1 MIPCKEQ
8 EPIAI
13 IGAACRLPGEA
24 TSLGGLWDMI
34 SHGRSAH
41 GKVPPSRWDADTWYH
56 PDPDRKGSISVK
68 HGYFLEQD
76 VSLFDAPFFSMT
88 AKEAA
93 GMDPMKRLLLEVS
106 YEGFESAG
114 VLMDDLMNS
123 QTGVYVGCMTN
134 DYEQLSTHDIYDIGD
149 VAASGMSEAM
159 TANRVSWFF
168 GLRGPSLT
176 LDTACSSSLY
186 ALHLA
191 CQSLKSG
198 ETKMGLV
205 AGVNLILHPN
215 FMHQLSSMHM
225 LSPEGISHSFD
236 HRANG
241 YGRGEG
247 IGCLVL
253 KRLKDA
259 LRDGDT
265 IRAVIRGTGTNAD
278 GKTPGIT
285 QPSSEAQAELIRT
298 TYEAAGLSLSDTQ
311 YFEAHGTGTA
321 LGDPIELSAIGAIL
335 GAARSPETEP
345 LYVGSIKANVG
356 HTEGCSGL
364 AGVLKSILCLEK
376 GVLIPTAGI
385 EKLNPKLKLRDWNL
399 ALPSENMAWPSKGQ
413 RRISV
418 NSFGFGGANAHVIL
432 DDAYHYLRNRGLVGN
447 HATAHLEDDSSESG
461 ISMGSD
467 SPRQEDSKRLFV
479 LSTRDQTGIERLAP
493 LYADFLSNK
502 AATSSSRFLTDLVHT
517 LSNRRTHLD
526 FRSFAVA
533 DSSSVLETQ
542 LRKGLPRLKR
552 VSKHDNPIFVFTGQ
566 GAQWPAMGKEL
577 LNNCIF
583 RTSIHRSQVLLE
595 HYGCPWDLVDELSR
609 TTNSNVDL
617 PQYSQVLCTVLQ
629 IALVDLLREWG
640 VVPKAVVGHSS
651 GEIGAAYAAGL
662 LSRCNAVKVAYLRGV
677 CSGKVADHVSP
688 HVGAMAAAG
697 LSEEEAAKYVEQVA
711 LGSVVVACVN
721 SPSSVT
727 LSGDRDAVTQL
738 CEQISA
744 DGKFARMLRVKTAYH
759 SPHMATVAQEYMD
772 RMGVLFPLA
781 EEDQVA
787 HMFSSLTGTTVT
799 ARDLDASYWKKNMC
813 EQVQFSQAMKTLLDY
828 VPEQTQGRGR
838 NRIHWSAFVEI
849 GPHAALQ
856 SPVAEVIKISQSKAA
871 KEAPYFS
878 AIIRGKDSEVTALEL
893 AGQLWGSGHNVN
905 LSRVNYIYPE
915 SLPTSLPDL
924 PSYPWNHSRGY
935 WHESA
940 TARSSRFPRGPRTD
954 LLGVPVDLQ
963 NAMEP
968 RWRNYL
974 RILENPW
981 IEDHKITGTVLY
993 PAAGMIV
1000 MAMEAAHQLRDT
1012 SKHLNGITFRDL
1024 KFERGLVV
1032 TSREQAVQT
1041 EVSLRPDDTRS
1052 STWAFAIYST
1062 QAGGSWTRHCHGAL
1076 SLEYASNGNHNPDA
1090 ISNSEWATLLN
1101 EWGNIQ
1107 KNAIEEVDM
1116 ETFYD
1121 ELEVVGVDYGP
1132 TFRNVFQAGVVSGE
1146 HCAHGSIRIPDTK
1159 STMPFNY
1166 EFPHLIHPATM
1177 DAIFHLLFIAF
1188 SDGKP
1193 LEEAA
1198 VPYTLKHMYVS
1209 TNLPQG
1215 HGSVY
1220 KGYAKRLRTSGRET
1234 SGDLVVSDEACS
1246 SPKLI
1251 AHDFA
1256 LRQVTSSQ
1264 ESSTESDHSSRR
1276 VCAKLCWKEDVDFI
1290 SSPASLRSMVA
1301 DQSGFPCNSATS
1313 TALSI
1318 LLDRL
1323 HHKRPD
1329 YKMLIVMQDATEAT
1343 RDSVRALLDP
1353 LNNGTNWRLRKTFIA
1368 SAASN
1373 TSQLLETL
1381 STEEQGQIE
1390 LREWQPSKQE
1400 GLPFNNQIFDIMIV
1414 WRAPTTQELD
1424 LWTMSTL
1431 RESLAPMG
1439 LLGVVAP
1446 DHKGL
1451 SSFTELESLIAPAG
1465 LSTTAILSD
1474 EDRSLSLLLARKL
1487 ASANPAI
1494 KPSEVFLLCK
1504 TKLSSGCQ
1512 QLEQLL
1518 KEGLRLFGCEA
1529 KSASL
1534 SDAEQLKGKHVIS
1547 LLEVESPLVNGWTE
1561 TEFTQFK
1568 RLVSGVTHML
1578 WVTKG
1583 GLLENWNGGLE
1594 FAPSQG
1600 LLRVMRTE
1608 YSRITMPH
1616 LDLNRSEKVESACVA
1631 KTILDVWS
1639 VSVSGVYQQPEM
1651 EYAER
1656 DGAIFVP
1663 RFIEDDG
1670 MDTSLDLQDGL
1681 PKPVQGTLCEETQW
1695 KLTQTDEQLI
1705 WVEEEIG
1712 SRTLGDGEVEIEV
1725 DYVVLQKAS
1734 GILQETDQ
1742 QAYQTTAV
1750 SGIILGHSS
1759 TAKSVETRQRV
1770 VALYTGPCCTKII
1783 ASEGLVRV
1791 LPPSI
1796 DSPTMLETAVALFAA
1811 HYALVEAARLERG
1824 QTVLVHG
1831 AESSLGQAALQ
1842 RSQMAG
1848 AEVFVTIKDPVE
1860 RHAICQKFGLGRG
1873 RVFESASKTCVAD
1886 VLRQTQGRGADII
1899 LNCGQDELTSNLFG
1913 CLGEFGTF
1921 VDLNPGQASKL
1932 WSTPPSRQNATFVT
1946 ANASRLLEARPALAQ
1961 RIWAEVFEL
1970 IEDGKI
1976 SFQTPGL
1983 LKSIADIGVVT
1994 PQRREDEDRGLEVLH
2009 VDRNAKVTLLP
2020 SKVSKLSLDADGTYV
2035 LAGGLGALGLQIAE
2049 MMFQHEAGHVVFL
2062 SRSGGEKNQADLES
2076 FRQRGLRV
2084 DALKCDVSDAPQ
2096 VENAVR
2102 RLQSD
2107 GRHIKGVIQCAMDA
2121 IFENMTYEQWQKSTR
2136 PKIQGT
2142 MNLHNHMPSN
2152 LDFFILLSSITC
2164 VIGNAAQ
2171 SNYAAGNT
2179 FEDALAHFRR
2189 SQGLAATAID
2199 VGLVTDSAHFTGD
2212 FDMNAYFQMYE
2223 HRWDGLQTTQPELDA
2238 VLRAA
2243 MAGRTADGQPV
2254 EPQIVLG
2261 LGSSMPVG
2269 PSSALWTKDPKF
2281 SHRVNHLSS
2290 ERSDASIDAKSA
2302 KERMSQVGNLQD
2314 ATQIVEGVLR
2324 GYAAQIMDINIE
2336 DVDVEKAFYDFGVD
2350 SLKAVELRNRIF
2362 RELESDVS
2370 VFELLSPS
2378 PLSKLSVGVA
2388 SRSKL
2393 VAQYV
2398 GKTDRS

>member
-1 MIPCKEQ
+1 MAAVPTEKFRLRGGMQIRG
-8 EPIAI
+8 I
-13 IGAACRLPGEA
+13 IL
-24 TSLGGLWDMI
+24 TLT
-34 SHGRSAH
+34 GRDH
-41 GKVPPSRWDADTWYH
+41 
-56 PDPDRKGSISVK
+56 VK

-106 YEGFESAG
+106 YEGFENAG
-114 VLMDDLMNS
+114 VLMDNLMNS

-149 VAASGMSEAM
+149 VAASG
-159 TANRVSWFF
+159 
-168 GLRGPSLT
+168 
-176 LDTACSSSLY
+176 
-186 ALHLA
+186 
-191 CQSLKSG
+191 
-198 ETKMGLV
+198 GLV

-225 LSPEGISHSFD
+225 LSPEGRSS
-236 HRANG
+236 
-241 YGRGEG
+241 GRP
-247 IGCLVL
+247 
-253 KRLKDA
+253 
-259 LRDGDT
+259 DGVT

-311 YFEAHGTGTA
+311 YFEAHGTGTP
-321 LGDPIELSAIGAIL
+321 LGDPIELAAIGATL
-335 GAARSPETEP
+335 GAARSPDTEP

-385 EKLNPKLKLRDWNL
+385 EKLNPKLKLSDWNL

-413 RRISV
+413 RRVSI

-432 DDAYHYLRNRGLVGN
+432 DDAYHFLRNRGLVGN
-447 HATAHLEDDSSESG
+447 HTTTHLEDDSSESG

-467 SPRQEDSKRLFV
+467 SPRQEENKRLFV

-493 LYADFLSNK
+493 LYADVLANK
-502 AATSSSRFLTDLVHT
+502 ASTSSSRFLTDLAHT

-533 DSSSVLETQ
+533 DSPSALETQ

-552 VSKHDNPIFVFTGQ
+552 VSKHDNAIFVFTGQ
-566 GAQWPAMGKEL
+566 GAQWPAMGKDL

-583 RTSIHRSQVLLE
+583 RTSIHRSRVLLE
-595 HYGCPWDLVDELSR
+595 HYGCSWDLVDELSR

-617 PQYSQVLCTVLQ
+617 PQYSQVLCTTLQ

-662 LSRCNAVKVAYLRGV
+662 LSRCNAVKAAYLRGI
-677 CSGKVADHVSP
+677 CSAKVANHVSP
-688 HVGAMAAAG
+688 RVGAMAAAG
-697 LSEEEAAKYVEQVA
+697 LSEEEAAGYVEQVA
-711 LGSVVVACVN
+711 PGSVVVACVN
-721 SPSSVT
+721 SPTSVT
-727 LSGDRDAVTQL
+727 LSGDSDAVTRL

-744 DGKFARMLRVKTAYH
+744 DGKFARMLHVKAAYH
-759 SPHMATVAQEYMD
+759 SPHMTTVAQEYMD
-772 RMGVLFPLA
+772 RMGVLIPLA

-787 HMFSSLTGTTVT
+787 PMFSSLTGTTVT

-813 EQVQFSQAMKTLLDY
+813 EQVRFSQAMKALLDCA
-828 VPEQTQGRGR
+828 PEQTQRRGHS
-838 NRIHWSAFVEI
+838 RIHWSAFVEI

-856 SPVAEVIKISQSKAA
+856 SPVAEIIKMSQSKAA
-871 KEAPYFS
+871 KEAPYLS
-878 AIIRGKDSEVTALEL
+878 AILRGKDSEVTALEL
-893 AGQLWGSGHNVN
+893 AGQLWGSGHNIK
-905 LSRVNYIYPE
+905 LSRVNHIHLE

-940 TARSSRFPRGPRTD
+940 TARSTRFHRGPRTD

-968 RWRNYL
+968 RWLNYL

-1012 SKHLNGITFRDL
+1012 SKHLKGITFRDL

-1032 TSREQAVQT
+1032 SSREQAVQT

-1076 SLEYASNGNHNPDA
+1076 SLEYASNGNHNSDDIPD
-1090 ISNSEWATLLN
+1090 SEWATLLN
-1101 EWGNIQ
+1101 EWGDVQ
-1107 KNAIEEVDM
+1107 KSSTEEIDM

-1159 STMPFNY
+1159 STMPFNF

-1177 DAIFHLLFIAF
+1177 DAMFHLLFIAF

-1193 LEEAA
+1193 MEEAA

-1209 TNLPQG
+1209 TDLPQG
-1215 HGSVY
+1215 HGSIY
-1220 KGYAKRLRTSGRET
+1220 KGYAKRLRSSGRET

-1251 AHDFA
+1251 ARDFA

-1264 ESSTESDHSSRR
+1264 ESSTSSDHSSRR
-1276 VCAKLCWKEDVDFI
+1276 VCAKLRWKEDVDFI
-1290 SSPASLRSMVA
+1290 SSPASLRNIVG
-1301 DQSGFPCNSATS
+1301 DESGFPCNSVAS

-1329 YKMLIVMQDATEAT
+1329 YRMLVVMQDATEASW
-1343 RDSVRALLDP
+1343 DSVRALLNP
-1353 LNNGTNWRLRKTFIA
+1353 LNNGTNWRLRRTFIA

-1390 LREWQPSKQE
+1390 LREWQPGKQE
-1400 GLPFNNQIFDIMIV
+1400 GLPFNNQIFDIVIV
-1414 WRAPTTQELD
+1414 WKAPTTQELD
-1424 LWTMSTL
+1424 IWTMSTL

-1439 LLGVVAP
+1439 LLGVVTP

-1451 SSFTELESLIAPAG
+1451 SSFTELESLVAPAG
-1465 LSTTAILSD
+1465 LATTAILSD
-1474 EDRSLSLLLARKL
+1474 EDRSLSLFLARKL
-1487 ASANPAI
+1487 ASTNPEI

-1504 TKLSSGCQ
+1504 TDRSSGCQ
-1512 QLEQLL
+1512 HLEKLL
-1518 KEGLRLFGCEA
+1518 VEGLRLFGCEV
-1529 KSASL
+1529 KSATL
-1534 SDAEQLKGKHVIS
+1534 SDAEQLRGKHVIS

-1578 WVTKG
+1578 WLTKG
-1583 GLLENWNGGLE
+1583 GLMENWNGGLE

-1608 YSRITMPH
+1608 YSHIPMPH
-1616 LDLNRSEKVESACVA
+1616 LDLNRSENVGSARVA
-1631 KTILDVWS
+1631 KTILDVWN
-1639 VSVSGVYQQPEM
+1639 VSVSGVYQHPEM

-1670 MDTSLDLQDGL
+1670 MDTSLDLRDGL
-1681 PKPVQGTLCEETQW
+1681 PKPVQGTLCGDTQW
-1695 KLTQTDEQLI
+1695 KLTRTDGQLV

-1725 DYVVLQKAS
+1725 DHIVLQEAS
-1734 GILQETDQ
+1734 SILPEHDP

-1750 SGIILGHSS
+1750 SGIISGHSS
-1759 TAKSVETRQRV
+1759 TAKSVEAGQRV
-1770 VALYTGPCCTKII
+1770 VALHTGPCRTRII

-1791 LPPSI
+1791 LLPPGI

-1811 HYALVEAARLERG
+1811 QYALGEAARLERG

-1831 AESSLGQAALQ
+1831 AESSLGQAGLQ

-1860 RHAICQKFGLGRG
+1860 RHSICQKFGLGRG

-1886 VLRQTQGRGADII
+1886 VLRQTQGRGADVV
-1899 LNCGQDELTSNLFG
+1899 LNCRQDESTPNLFG

-1921 VDLNPGQASKL
+1921 VDLDPGRASKPS
-1932 WSTPPSRQNATFVT
+1932 STPPSRQNATFVRV
-1946 ANASRLLEARPALAQ
+1946 NPSRLSEARPALAQ
-1961 RIWAEVFEL
+1961 RLWAEVFEL
-1970 IEDGKI
+1970 IEAGRF
-1976 SFQTPGL
+1976 SLQTPGT

-1994 PQRREDEDRGLEVLH
+1994 PQLREDEDRGLEVLH
-2009 VDRNAKVTLLP
+2009 VDRNVKVTLLP

-2035 LAGGLGALGLQIAE
+2035 LAGGLDALGLQIAE

-2096 VENAVR
+2096 VENIVR
-2102 RLQSD
+2102 TLQSD
-2107 GRHIKGVIQCAMDA
+2107 GRHIRGVIQCAMVLEASRSQDA

-2142 MNLHNHMPSN
+2142 MNLHNRMPRN

-2269 PSSALWTKDPKF
+2269 PSSASWTKDPKF
-2281 SHRVNHLSS
+2281 SHRVNHLSFGH
-2290 ERSDASIDAKSA
+2290 SDASTDARSA
-2302 KERMSQVGNLQD
+2302 KEKMSHVANLQD
-2314 ATQIVEGVLR
+2314 ATQIVEGVLK
-2324 GYAAQIMDINIE
+2324 GYEAQIMDINIE
-2336 DVDVEKAFYDFGVD
+2336 DVDVEKAFCDFG
-2350 SLKAVELRNRIF
+2350 VELRNRIF

-2378 PLSKLSVGVA
+2378 PLSKLSVEVA